1 MKRVIYAWN
10 YVEWGGSQIHFL
22 ALLREARKEFET
34 VMVLPSATD
43 AQFLGFLRSEGI
55 RFETFEGSI
64 DLKPKRGLIQK
75 LKRRWIGIR
84 ADSAM
89 LRKVVDAGVDGG
101 IVHTDI
107 APSQSLLTLMRMCLR
122 ANVFVTFHNAMP
134 AVSKWRWMLWK
145 FKYWVISIFHNF
157 HVFCTNRHAADYF
170 ALLFSKRVNRETI
183 LTYDS
188 INPEE
193 IERAR
198 SHDFDR
204 GAVLDRFKI
213 PSNKFIV
220 LTVGQFIDR
229 KGRWTLLEAAKKVA
243 SYNDQ
248 IVFIWVSPFLADEV
262 DAAKIL
268 RFGLGDT
275 FLLIRSDEIG
285 ANRLDILQF
294 FRIADA
300 FVLPSYVEGVPIALL
315 EAMALGIPCVS
326 TNVYGIPEAIIH
338 EKTGFLVE
346 PGDGDALA
354 KYILRLYSDPDLR
367 LRLANSGRS
376 HAFANF
382 DERVAARTAVQAY
395 KAALGSEK

>member
-34 VMVLPSATD
+34 VIVLPSATD
-43 AQFLGFLRSEGI
+43 TQFLGFLRSEGI

-64 DLKPKRGLIQK
+64 DLKPKQGIIEK
-75 LKRRWIGIR
+75 LRRHWTETL
-84 ADSAM
+84 ANFAM
-89 LRKVVDAGVDGG
+89 LRKIVEVGIDDE

-107 APSQSLLTLMRMCLR
+107 APSQSLLTLMRLCLR
-122 ANVFVTFHNAMP
+122 SNVFVTLHNAMP
-134 AVSKWRWMLWK
+134 TVSKWRWILWK
-145 FKYWVISIFHNF
+145 FKYRVISFFHNF

-170 ALLFSKRVNRETI
+170 ALLFSNRVNRETK

-193 IERAR
+193 IDRAR
-198 SHDFDR
+198 SLDFDR
-204 GAVLDRFKI
+204 GAILDRFQI
-213 PSNKFIV
+213 PPNKFIV

-229 KGRWTLLEAAKKVA
+229 KGRWTVLEAAKTIA
-243 SYNDQ
+243 SHSDE

-268 RFGLGDT
+268 SFELGDK
-275 FLLIRSDEIG
+275 FSLIRSDEIG

-315 EAMALGIPCVS
+315 EAMTLGIPCVS

-338 EKTGFLVE
+338 EKSGLLIE
-346 PGDGDALA
+346 PGDGEALA
-354 KYILRLYSDPDLR
+354 KCVLRLYSDPDLR

-376 HAFANF
+376 HALANF
-382 DERVAARTAVQAY
+382 DERVAARTAVRAY
-395 KAALGSEK
+395 KAVLGLEK